1 VNYCKFLSIKN
12 HIKLDIAPLNCYTVN
27 RKEILFGMEEN
38 STCNVVDHF
47 KWQDYLVCGL
57 MLLISAAIGIFYA
70 WKRKEATTNE
80 ILMGGRKMATFPMA
94 MSLLAR

>member
-1 VNYCKFLSIKN
+1 
-12 HIKLDIAPLNCYTVN
+12 
-27 RKEILFGMEEN
+27 MEEN
-38 STCNVVDHF
+38 STCNGHVEHF
-47 KWQDYLVCGL
+47 KWQDYLVCGV

-70 WKRKEATTNE
+70 WKRKEASTNE